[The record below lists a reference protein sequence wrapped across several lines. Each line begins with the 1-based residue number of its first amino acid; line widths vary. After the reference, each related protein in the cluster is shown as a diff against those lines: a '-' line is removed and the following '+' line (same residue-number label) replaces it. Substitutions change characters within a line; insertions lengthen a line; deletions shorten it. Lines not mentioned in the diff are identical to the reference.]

1 MHQVL
6 SRVVSRGGRLGLA
19 TVRVLPDTV
28 FGRLLLIILASVGV
42 PHAIALLIA
51 PEAHRSSLLGA
62 MLMLLPP
69 VGLGVYFAA
78 RSITR
83 PLERLR
89 NEVESLG
96 RGATESP
103 AVTAHGPREMRT
115 LCAAVDEAQTRVQS
129 FVSNRS
135 HVLAGVS
142 HDLKAPLTRMRLR
155 IETLSDEAIRAKL
168 ESDLDE
174 ISRMV
179 RAAIAMLKDLEDG
192 ESVEAID
199 MNALV
204 ERLQIEYAELGS
216 PVSFSGRARRPYVG
230 RMQALKRCL
239 TNLIDNAVKFGEKA
253 SVTVEDGQALRVKVT
268 DRGPG
273 IAPDEMDRVF
283 EPFYR
288 SRAALSQGVDGSGLG
303 LSIARDIALG
313 HGGQLHLR
321 NREAQ
326 GLEAEIVLPRG

>member
-1 MHQVL
+1 
-6 SRVVSRGGRLGLA
+6 
-19 TVRVLPDTV
+19 VLPDTV
-28 FGRLLLIILASVGV
+28 FGRLLLIVMASVGV

-89 NEVESLG
+89 SEVESLG
-96 RGATESP
+96 RADQEATLAP
-103 AVTAHGPREMRT
+103 VGPRELRT
-115 LCAAVDEAQTRVQS
+115 LGLAVDEAQSRVQS

-135 HVLAGVS
+135 RVLAGVS

-155 IETLSDEAIRAKL
+155 IETLSDEASRAKL
-168 ESDLDE
+168 ECDLDE

-179 RAAIAMLKDLEDG
+179 RSAIAMLKDLEDG
-192 ESVEAID
+192 ERLEPID

-204 ERLQIEYAELGS
+204 ERLQSEYAEMGS

-253 SVTVEDGQALRVKVT
+253 SVTVEDGHALRVKVT

-273 IAPDEMDRVF
+273 IAPEEMDRVF

>member
-1 MHQVL
+1 M
-6 SRVVSRGGRLGLA
+6 SG
-19 TVRVLPDTV
+19 VRCLPDTV
-28 FGRLLLIILASVGV
+28 FGRLLLIVLASVGV

-51 PEAHRSSLLGA
+51 PEAHRASLLGA

-69 VGLGVYFAA
+69 VALGVFFAA

-83 PLERLR
+83 PLARLTD
-89 NEVESLG
+89 EAESLG
-96 RGATESP
+96 RGTECAPATP
-103 AVTAHGPREMRT
+103 GGPREMRT
-115 LCAAVDEAQTRVQS
+115 LGVALDMAQSRVQS

-135 HVLAGVS
+135 RVLAGVS

-155 IETLSDEAIRAKL
+155 LETLSDDAVRDKL
-168 ESDLDE
+168 ERDLDE

-179 RAAIAMLKDLEDG
+179 RSAILMLKDLEDG
-192 ESVEAID
+192 ERVEAID
-199 MNALV
+199 VNALV
-204 ERLQIEYAELGS
+204 ERLQSEYAEMGS
-216 PVSFSGRARRPYVG
+216 PVSFSGRARRPYLG

-239 TNLIDNAVKFGEKA
+239 TNLIDNAVKFGERA
-253 SVTVEDGQALRVKVT
+253 NVTLEDGQALRVKVT

-273 IAPDEMDRVF
+273 IAPEEMDRVF

-288 SRAALSQGVDGSGLG
+288 SRAALSRGVDGSGLG

-313 HGGQLHLR
+313 HGGEIHLR

-326 GLEAEIVLPRG
+326 GLEAEVVLPRG

>member
-1 MHQVL
+1 
-6 SRVVSRGGRLGLA
+6 
-19 TVRVLPDTV
+19 VLPDTV
-28 FGRLLLIILASVGV
+28 FGRLLLIVMASVGV

-89 NEVESLG
+89 SEVESLG
-96 RGATESP
+96 RADQEAALAP
-103 AVTAHGPREMRT
+103 DGPRELRT
-115 LCAAVDEAQTRVQS
+115 LGLAVDEAQSRVQS

-135 HVLAGVS
+135 RVLAGVS

-155 IETLSDEAIRAKL
+155 IETLSDEASRAKL
-168 ESDLDE
+168 ECDLDE

-179 RAAIAMLKDLEDG
+179 RSAIAMLKDLEDG
-192 ESVEAID
+192 ERLEPID

-204 ERLQIEYAELGS
+204 ERLQSEYAEMGS

-253 SVTVEDGQALRVKVT
+253 SVTVEDGHALRVKVT

-273 IAPDEMDRVF
+273 IAPEEMDRVF